1 MVLRPRKG
9 GLEVVHHGAAS
20 LERLP
25 RRALHQVH
33 IESGPEE
40 CVCGR
45 SLNYPSSEASQISV
59 VHLIGQ
65 GLRHVSV
72 FSSCRL
78 KVSSLNP

>member
-25 RRALHQVH
+25 SRALHQD
-33 IESGPEE
+33 IEGGPEE

-45 SLNYPSSEASQISV
+45 SLNYPSSEASQISA